1 MGKRIKN
8 IPEAISVAFNQ
19 KVYEQKRNGQDV
31 ITLSLGEAFFDIP
44 QYSFDHL
51 DLEKGY
57 HYTDSQGVPEL
68 RVKIANYYNSLF
80 GCSVSAD
87 ENILVSAGSKIIIY
101 MCLLAAIDPGDEV
114 IIIEPAWLS
123 YEHQIRLAGGDV
135 KFVPIKDSMD
145 NIRSSITDK
154 TRLIILNNPNNPAG
168 KVYSKD
174 QLIGLHKISSQN
186 NILLLVDEAYSDF
199 VEPGQFHSIGSLF
212 PDFENVIAVN
222 SLSKTM
228 GISGWRIGYVLAK
241 PEFIQELL
249 VLNQHLVTCAPSIL
263 QLYLAEHFD
272 EIHAATYPQAQK
284 INSKRKKVETLLNKA
299 GIETAEGSSTFY
311 IFLNLETYTDDT
323 YSLAEQ
329 LLKNHNIAM
338 VPGSAYGQS
347 TKSYLRMSIGV
358 ESIERISIA
367 IDILKNILENGE
379 HNN

>member
-1 MGKRIKN
+1 MGKRINN

-68 RVKIANYYNSLF
+68 REKIANYYNSLF

-135 KFVPIKDSMD
+135 KFIPIDDSMA
-145 NIRSSITDK
+145 NIRSYITDK

-168 KVYSKD
+168 KVYTKD
-174 QLIGLHKISSQN
+174 QLIDLHKICSQN

-212 PDFENVIAVN
+212 PDFESVIAVN

-249 VLNQHLVTCAPSIL
+249 VLNQHLVTCAPTIL
-263 QLYLAEHFD
+263 QLYLAEHFN
-272 EIHAATYPQAQK
+272 EIHTATYPQAQK
-284 INSKRKKVETLLNKA
+284 INAKRKKVETLLSEA
-299 GIETAEGSSTFY
+299 GIEIAEGSSTFY
-311 IFLNLETYTDDT
+311 IFLNLENYTDDA
-323 YSLAEQ
+323 YALADQ

-367 IDILKNILENGE
+367 INVLKNILANGE
-379 HNN
+379 YYT

>member
-19 KVYEQKRNGQDV
+19 KVYEQKRKGRDV
-31 ITLSLGEAFFDIP
+31 VTLSLGEAFFDIP

-51 DLEKGY
+51 DFEKGY

-367 IDILKNILENGE
+367 INILKNILENGE